1 MHLNS
6 QNGNGSMKIKHGLGV
21 ATMLVAGSM
30 MAGCSA
36 GAANSQPTDGS
47 VSGTL
52 TGVFDV
58 NFKDTIEEIV
68 GNFEEKYP
76 DVDVQFNYQGGD
88 VGGLIS
94 TQIQANTAPDIL
106 LTFPGGDAGAGANV
120 NVVTLASQGKLMD
133 LSDQAWTKDIP
144 DAWRSETDFEG
155 ATYAYPGAAQSLAA
169 IYNQDALDKAGL
181 EIPKTLDEVYQLCED
196 AKAAGLYAY
205 AQGLGDPAGPQM
217 LSFGQTA
224 SLVYGPNPD
233 FKEQLDAGTTTYQD
247 SKWVDQFE
255 IYKKMN
261 DKGCFGEGALG
272 RDRTQGGNAV
282 AAGQALGLVD
292 VGAAKSPM
300 VTANPDGNFVIAGIP
315 ASNDGE
321 LYITALPGYTI
332 AANSAAKN
340 PTAAAAF
347 MAFLAEPAQSV
358 IYANGFSSVPIIPN
372 DEYTAPA
379 DLAAFADL
387 LASGN
392 YAKLPNLGA
401 PEVQDALNSGVQSL
415 LLGTDTPESTAKKM
429 QDAFD
434 AASK

>member
-1 MHLNS
+1 
-6 QNGNGSMKIKHGLGV
+6 MKIKYGLGA
-21 ATMLVAGSM
+21 ATLLVVGAM
-30 MAGCSA
+30 MAGCS
-36 GAANSQPTDGS
+36 GSGSSTQPTEDGS

-58 NFKDTIEEIV
+58 TFKDTIEEIV
-68 GNFEEKYP
+68 ANFEEKYP

-106 LTFPGGDAGAGANV
+106 LTFPGGDAGGGAAV
-120 NVVTLASQGKLMD
+120 QVVTLASQGKLMD
-133 LSDQAWTKDIP
+133 LSDQAWTKEIP
-144 DAWRSETDFEG
+144 DAWRPDTDYDG

-169 IYNQDALDKAGL
+169 IYNQDALDELGL
-181 EIPKTLDEVYQLCED
+181 KIPETLDEVYQLCED
-196 AKAAGLYAY
+196 AADAGLYAY

-233 FKEQLDAGTTTYQD
+233 FLSQLEDGSTTYPD

-255 IYKKMN
+255 IYLKMS
-261 DKGCFGEGALG
+261 DSGCFGEGALG
-272 RDRTQGGNAV
+272 RDRAQSGNAV

-292 VGAAKSPM
+292 VGAAMSPM
-300 VTANPDGNFVIAGIP
+300 VAANPDGNFVIAPIP

-321 LYITALPGYTI
+321 VYVTALPGYTI
-332 AANSAAKN
+332 AANAAAKN

-347 MAFLAEPAQSV
+347 MEFLAEPAQSV

-372 DEYTAPA
+372 DEYTAPEQ
-379 DLAAFADL
+379 LAPFAEL
-387 LASGN
+387 LASGQ
-392 YAKLPNLGA
+392 YARLADLGA
-401 PEVQDALNSGVQSL
+401 PAVQDALNQGVQSL
-415 LLGTDTPESTAKKM
+415 LLGTDTPESTAQKM

-434 AASK
+434 AANK